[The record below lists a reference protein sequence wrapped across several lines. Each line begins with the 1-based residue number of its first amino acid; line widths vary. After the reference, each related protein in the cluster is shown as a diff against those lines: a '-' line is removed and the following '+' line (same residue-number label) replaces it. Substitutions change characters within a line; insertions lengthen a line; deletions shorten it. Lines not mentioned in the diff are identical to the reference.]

1 MKAEAENVHMWVH
14 EEVVNGRNLTEVINS
29 DHVNEKYLPGIKLP
43 HNLEVRA
50 LKQPIIIAE

>member
-1 MKAEAENVHMWVH
+1 MWVH